1 MTQFYDVLDKI
12 KERLRANPN
21 VFSVTYGDITK
32 VDLDKTTIFP
42 LSHLNISNATIGEH
56 TVRFTLQLLCVD
68 IVDYNKNVSPDD
80 EFYGNDNMQDIL
92 NTQLQ
97 VVNDVVSQ
105 LRRGTLFT
113 DKLQILEDVSVQP
126 FMDRFENELAGWGA
140 DIVIEMPNDISVC

>member
-1 MTQFYDVLDKI
+1 MTQFYDILDKI
-12 KERLRANPN
+12 KERLRLNPN

-42 LSHLNISNATIGEH
+42 LSHLNISNAIIGEH
-56 TVRFTLQLLCVD
+56 TVSFTLQLLCVD
-68 IVDYNKNVSPDD
+68 IVDYNKDSSPDD

-97 VVNDVVSQ
+97 VVNDVIAQ

-113 DKLQILEDVSVQP
+113 DRLQVLGEVTVQP

-140 DIVIEMPNDISVC
+140 DIVIEMPNDISIC

>member
-1 MTQFYDVLDKI
+1 MTQFYDILDKI

-42 LSHLNISNATIGEH
+42 LSHLNISNATIKEH
-56 TVRFTLQLLCVD
+56 TISFTLQLLCVD

-113 DKLQILEDVSVQP
+113 NELQVVEDVSVQP

-140 DIVIEMPNDISVC
+140 DILIEMPNDISIC

>member
-12 KERLRANPN
+12 KDELRMNPN

-140 DIVIEMPNDISVC
+140 DIVIEMPNDISIC

>member
-1 MTQFYDVLDKI
+1 MTQFYDILDKI

-56 TVRFTLQLLCVD
+56 TVKFTLQLLCVD
-68 IVDYNKNVSPDD
+68 IVDYNKNVNSDD

-97 VVNDVVSQ
+97 VVNDVVAQ
-105 LRRGTLFT
+105 LRRGALFT
-113 DKLQILEDVSVQP
+113 DRLQVLEDVSVQP

-140 DIVIEMPNDISVC
+140 DIVIEMPNDISIC